1 MNARICYQGIAMT
14 DMNTYLKLMVERSA
28 SDLFLTTGAPPCIKV
43 DGEIFALNVPKLVVG
58 EVKEIAERIMTA
70 EQRKQFASTMEC
82 NFSWSCKDLGRYRI
96 NVYHQRGE
104 VAMVM
109 RMINSQIA
117 DFEALGLPAKVAE
130 LAMLKRGL
138 VLVVG
143 AAGAGKSTTLAA
155 MIKYRSTHAEGHIL
169 TIEDPIE
176 FLFPHARSMVDQ
188 REVGIDTLT
197 FGEALRNALRE
208 APDVIMLGEIRD
220 RETAQHAITYAE
232 TGHLCISTM
241 HANNANQA
249 IDRLINF
256 FPEEAHKQILLDLS
270 MNLKGVVSQRLVPAI
285 KQKRV
290 LALEVLLQTSF
301 ISELMQRGRLSEI
314 KDAMSKGNEEGII
327 TFDQSLFALYLAG
340 KISAETAI
348 QNADSSTDLSLR
360 IRLSERHSSSDAPAF
375 TIDAMDNQKF

>member
-1 MNARICYQGIAMT
+1 MT

-28 SDLFLTTGAPPCIKV
+28 SDLFLTTGAPPSIKV

-143 AAGAGKSTTLAA
+143 A
-155 MIKYRSTHAEGHIL
+155 
-169 TIEDPIE
+169 
-176 FLFPHARSMVDQ
+176 
-188 REVGIDTLT
+188 
-197 FGEALRNALRE
+197 
-208 APDVIMLGEIRD
+208 
-220 RETAQHAITYAE
+220 
-232 TGHLCISTM
+232 
-241 HANNANQA
+241 
-249 IDRLINF
+249 
-256 FPEEAHKQILLDLS
+256 
-270 MNLKGVVSQRLVPAI
+270 
-285 KQKRV
+285 
-290 LALEVLLQTSF
+290 
-301 ISELMQRGRLSEI
+301 
-314 KDAMSKGNEEGII
+314 
-327 TFDQSLFALYLAG
+327 
-340 KISAETAI
+340 
-348 QNADSSTDLSLR
+348 
-360 IRLSERHSSSDAPAF
+360 
-375 TIDAMDNQKF
+375 

>member
-1 MNARICYQGIAMT
+1 MT

-28 SDLFLTTGAPPCIKV
+28 SDLFLTTGAPPSIKV

-220 RETAQHAITYAE
+220 RETAQHSITYAE

-314 KDAMSKGNEEGII
+314 KDAMSKGNEEGIV

-360 IRLSERHSSSDAPAF
+360 IRLSERHSTSDAPAF